1 MWERMN
7 IFLGRKKR
15 LYTLFAMFL
24 FVAYAGLVI
33 FLMLHHEP
41 WRDEADAW
49 LLARDN
55 SLLGI
60 LGLMPYAGTPCLWYL
75 LLAPFAKI
83 GLPYAAEFYLHTAI
97 AIIAVGIFLRFAPFP
112 LPIKVLFIFSFYMSF
127 IYAII
132 ARSYCVGILLL
143 FSVASLYPKRFHR
156 PTSYGLL
163 VMLLFN
169 VNVHSAII
177 AGTLLLIYA
186 WEIFSLKRASRET
199 FVCLLIMLLGL
210 AVTLAQLWPPPD
222 SQFPG
227 LFVMRHDP
235 SIIKTMIYSA
245 FASGIDRETGF
256 WLGLAVII
264 TSLVV
269 WLRTPVSI
277 FVFIVTFTLYS
288 YIIIFKWTGGDR
300 HYGLLLIALVFC
312 HWIAVHYHTGQSI
325 LAVCKSMSAT
335 WFDGVRIVQFALLTV
350 SLFFLCR
357 MAIHEWKREIRY
369 DFSGAREMAKY
380 IVENNLD
387 AYTIAAHKAPYSAAV
402 LPYLR
407 TKQFWYPAE
416 ERYGSNMLWNA
427 NYRKCL
433 NVSYPVALDRIKKNF
448 PDRSHVLVLLNQE
461 LSNPQYHGLKLL
473 YSTRRHGLLN
483 ADERFSLYKF
493 LPAVQ
498 NRP

>member
-1 MWERMN
+1 MGDGMN
-7 IFLGRKKR
+7 IFLGKKKR
-15 LYTLFAMFL
+15 LYILFTMFL
-24 FVAYAGLVI
+24 FTVYAGLVI
-33 FLMLHHEP
+33 FLMFYHEP

-55 SLLGI
+55 SLFGI
-60 LGLMPYAGTPCLWYL
+60 LSLMRYAGTPCLWYL
-75 LLAPFAKI
+75 MLAPLAKI

-112 LPIKVLFIFSFYMSF
+112 LPIKVLFIFSFHMSF

-156 PTSYGLL
+156 PTLYGLL
-163 VMLLFN
+163 VLSLFN
-169 VNVHSAII
+169 INVHSAII

-186 WEIFSLKRASRET
+186 WELFYLKCASRET
-199 FVCLLIMLLGL
+199 FVGLLIMFLGM
-210 AVTLAQLWPPPD
+210 AVTLVQLWPPPD
-222 SQFPG
+222 DQFSG
-227 LFVMRHDP
+227 LFVLRHDP
-235 SIIKTMIYSA
+235 SIIKTMICSA
-245 FASGIDRETGF
+245 FAPGIDQGIGF
-256 WLGLAVII
+256 LLGLAVII

-288 YIIIFKWTGGDR
+288 YIIIFKWSGGTR
-300 HYGLLLIALVFC
+300 HYGLLFIALVFC
-312 HWIAVHYHTGQSI
+312 HWISAHYHTGQSI
-325 LAVCKSMSAT
+325 LAACKSIST
-335 WFDGVRIVQFALLTV
+335 NWFDKVRIIQFALLMV
-350 SLFFLCR
+350 SLFFPCY
-357 MAIHEWKREIRY
+357 MAINEWKREIQY
-369 DFSGAREMAKY
+369 DFSGAKEMAKY
-380 IVENNLD
+380 IIENNLD

-448 PDRSHVLVLLNQE
+448 PDRSHVLVLLNQN

-473 YSTRRHGLLN
+473 YSTREYGLLN
-483 ADERFSLYKF
+483 GDERFFLYKF
-493 LPAVQ
+493 LPTVQ
-498 NRP
+498 SRP